1 MSDELTHLDAC
12 GQQQDRQLLVSRAGL
27 CGCLQIGV
35 RQKGQTSIYFE
46 GKTGTHEECKPDI
59 EAIKVGHEP
68 RLFACDGVSSGNDEA
83 PPCISVLPSLYAQSR
98 DNYSRGELPVWL
110 TRP

>member
-1 MSDELTHLDAC
+1 MGDGLKHLDEC

-35 RQKGQTSIYFE
+35 RQKGQTLVCVE
-46 GKTGTHEECKPDI
+46 GKTCTHVECKPDI
-59 EAIKVGHEP
+59 EATKVGHEP
-68 RLFACDGVSSGNDEA
+68 GLVATEGVSSGIDEA
-83 PPCISVLPSLYAQSR
+83 PPCRSVLPSLYAQSR

-110 TRP
+110 ARP